1 MGKENNCDIR
11 WVTIHAL
18 FCMKQIVE
26 RDDTNKIKKL
36 KDRKL
41 INIVNW
47 INHIE
52 GCNSKQSVLVSCEVS
67 RGYRRENNGFKY
79 CVIS

>member
-1 MGKENNCDIR
+1 MGKKINCDIR

-41 INIVNW
+41 INIVN
-47 INHIE
+47 
-52 GCNSKQSVLVSCEVS
+52 
-67 RGYRRENNGFKY
+67 
-79 CVIS
+79 